1 MTKTVSRRLP
11 LAVWGLALCQALL
24 VSGNILL
31 IAVSPLIGDRLAGSA
46 DWSTLPVAAQLL
58 GLTAATLPSGWLTA
72 RLGRKRTFVIANGVG
87 LVGIAICMLALRLS
101 AFPLFNLGTF
111 AIGMSIGAG
120 MLYRFA
126 AIDAAGPAQR
136 DRALS
141 LVMAGGVIAA
151 FLGPW
156 LARTSQHGFETPF
169 LGCFV
174 GLAVL
179 YVSALLLLTR
189 LDLPSPHA
197 TATAADPAT
206 PRRPGVLL
214 RQPRLLAAI
223 AIATLSYA
231 TMNLAMT
238 ATPLAMSHAGHDFGD
253 VTNVI
258 QWHIL
263 AMFAPSFV
271 TGDLTRRF
279 GHQRMIALGSLSLL
293 ASLLCTLLPASF
305 WTFAL
310 GLFLLGLGWNF
321 TFLPA
326 SAWLT
331 TTYQPGEA
339 PRVQAINDCAVFS
352 LTTLSALLAGP
363 LNAWLGWQTLNM
375 TLIPLVAA
383 MWVILLVLPKV
394 GNEKAQ
400 RIAGLDVE

>member
-1 MTKTVSRRLP
+1 MTTTASRHLP
-11 LAVWGLALCQALL
+11 LTVWGLALCQALL

-31 IAVSPLIGDRLAGSA
+31 IAVSPLVGDRLAGSA

-87 LVGIAICMLALRLS
+87 LVGIAICMLALRLV

-126 AIDAAGPAQR
+126 AIDAVGPDQR

-189 LDLPSPHA
+189 LELPSPHA
-197 TATAADPAT
+197 TADQIT
-206 PRRPGVLL
+206 PRRSGVLL
-214 RQPRLLAAI
+214 RQPRLLTAVI
-223 AIATLSYA
+223 IATLSYA

-383 MWVILLVLPKV
+383 MWVVLLVLSKA

>member
-1 MTKTVSRRLP
+1 MTTSVSQRLP
-11 LAVWGLALCQALL
+11 LNVWGLALCQALL

-31 IAVSPLIGDRLAGSA
+31 IAVSPLVGNQLSGGAN
-46 DWSTLPVAAQLL
+46 WSTLPVAAQLF
-58 GLTAATLPSGWLTA
+58 GLTVATLPSGWLTA
-72 RLGRKRTFVIANGVG
+72 RLGRKRTFLIANIVG
-87 LVGIAICMLALRLS
+87 LGGIAICILALKAS
-101 AFPLFNLGTF
+101 AFALFNLGTF

-126 AIDAAGPAQR
+126 AIDAAGPTQR

-156 LARTSQHGFETPF
+156 LARSSQTQFETPF

-174 GLAVL
+174 GLAGLYALALVL
-179 YVSALLLLTR
+179 LLLLT
-189 LDLPSPHA
+189 LPSPPRSPDH
-197 TATAADPAT
+197 TLV
-206 PRRPGVLL
+206 RRPGTLL
-214 RQPRLLAAI
+214 RHPSLLAAVL
-223 AIATLSYA
+223 IATLSYA

-238 ATPLAMSHAGHDFGD
+238 ATPLAMTHAGHGFNE

-279 GHQRMIALGSLSLL
+279 GHRRMIVAGSLCLL
-293 ASLLCTLLPASF
+293 ASLFCALLPSSL
-305 WTFAL
+305 WTFAI

-363 LNAWLGWQTLNM
+363 LNAWLGWQTLNLM
-375 TLIPLVAA
+375 LIPLVMG
-383 MWVILLVLPKV
+383 MWLVLLILQWKARH
-394 GNEKAQ
+394 EKARQ
-400 RIAGLDVE
+400 EAGLER